1 MIEGRAY
8 KFSDNVNTDDIIPA
22 IYLDTVDE
30 KELASHCMEGID
42 ADFSKKLIPGSIIV
56 AGKNFGCGSS
66 REHAPVSIKA
76 CGISAVVAVSFA
88 RIFFRNSINIGLGL
102 FSCEQADEIKP
113 GDILKIAPEEGII
126 ENLTQNK
133 TCKTSTF
140 PEFMQKLISA
150 GGLMRYADS
159 SLAKI

>member
-1 MIEGRAY
+1 MIEGKAY

-42 ADFSKKLIPGSIIV
+42 PGFSKKVEQGSIIV

-66 REHAPVSIKA
+66 REHAPISIKG

-88 RIFFRNSINIGLGL
+88 RIFFRNSINIGLPL
-102 FSCEQADEIKP
+102 FYCEQSFEIQD
-113 GDILKIAPEEGII
+113 GDILKIAPKEGTI

-133 TCKTSTF
+133 TYKTAPF
-140 PEFMQKLISA
+140 PEFMQKLISL
-150 GGLMRYADS
+150 GGLMRYADIKN
-159 SLAKI
+159 L